1 MNDTLHVGLT
11 KTERD
16 LLLRGLRFVRSS
28 VLFDLRDPE
37 PGGTGDRSEKLK
49 TITALVEQLDGSR
62 PAGATAGV

>member
-1 MNDTLHVGLT
+1 MDETLQVGLT

-28 VLFDLRDPE
+28 VLFDMRDPD
-37 PGGTGDRSEKLK
+37 PGETSDRTEQLK
-49 TITALVEQLDGSR
+49 TITALAEQLDGSH